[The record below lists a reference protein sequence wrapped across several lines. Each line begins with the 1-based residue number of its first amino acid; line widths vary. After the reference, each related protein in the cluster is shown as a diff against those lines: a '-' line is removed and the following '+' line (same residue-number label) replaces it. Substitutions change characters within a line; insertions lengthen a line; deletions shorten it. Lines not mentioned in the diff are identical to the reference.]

1 VKPDAT
7 GVQASFHAM
16 VEWRVLEKVATG
28 GMADIYRAE
37 QACQAGFRR
46 VVGLKVMREDKAS
59 RPGYREMFLR
69 EARLAGGLC
78 HDHLQQV
85 LGLVS
90 WGDKPAIVLEWV
102 DGINAEELNTR
113 LDQHDRYMPPGL
125 ALYVITCLARGLDA
139 AHRRRDRHG
148 QAAGLL
154 HRDIS
159 PVNVLIGWDGR
170 VKLADFGIATCVTD
184 GDHVGPEEVL
194 GKSPYLSPEQARD
207 EPLDPRSDI
216 FSLGLVFFEL
226 LTGEQLFPAQNL
238 AEVLD
243 LHRRWD
249 LRSPRAWNPAIAPDI
264 DALFAVMTARDPDAR
279 PASAREVVDA
289 GRAILGRAGDP
300 IDAVR
305 LQRWLAEQFTPLE
318 RQAPHGGA
326 FTVPPSAIDAL
337 PVRAVP
343 RPPG

>member
-1 VKPDAT
+1 M
-7 GVQASFHAM
+7 ASEVNGFHAL

-28 GMADIYRAE
+28 GMADIFRAE
-37 QACQAGFRR
+37 QICQAGFRR
-46 VVGLKVMREDKAS
+46 VVGLKVMRDDMSS
-59 RPGYREMFLR
+59 RPGYRELFLR

-78 HDHLQQV
+78 CDHLQQV

-90 WGDKPAIVLEWV
+90 WDGKPAIVLEWV
-102 DGINAEELNTR
+102 DGINAEELNVR
-113 LDQHDRYMPPGL
+113 LDHHDRYMPPAL
-125 ALYVITCLARGLDA
+125 ALYVIACLARGLGQ
-139 AHRRRDRHG
+139 AHRRRDARG
-148 QAAGLL
+148 QAAGVL

-184 GDHVGPEEVL
+184 AERVGPDDVM

-207 EPLDPRSDI
+207 EPLDIRSDI

-249 LRSPRAWNPAIAPDI
+249 VRSPRAWNPIIAPEI
-264 DALFAVMTARDPDAR
+264 DALVSAMIARDPDAR
-279 PASAREVVDA
+279 PASAGAVVDA
-289 GRAILGRAGDP
+289 ARAILGRSGEP
-300 IDAVR
+300 VDAVR
-305 LQRWLAEQFTPLE
+305 LERWLSEQFTEHE
-318 RQAPHGGA
+318 RCSPHGGA
-326 FTVPPSAIDAL
+326 FAVPPPVVEPAA
-337 PVRAVP
+337 VRATP
-343 RPPG
+343 RPAGSGLP